1 MTIMKMDNDRP
12 DNMRRYG
19 CISVILLYLVS
30 LLAGAWLFA
39 ALSGCTRTVYEPVE
53 TVRTQLRDRE
63 VQRLATDT
71 VRDTRLVWVKGDTVM
86 EIREREHLRLVAVHD
101 TCFIEHVDSIRVP
114 YPVEHELTRWQ
125 QTKMDLGGFALG
137 GIAVALCTAVVWLI
151 KKFRK

>member
-39 ALSGCTRTVYEPVE
+39 LLSGCTRTVYEPVE
-53 TVRTQLRDRE
+53 TVRTQWRDRNIE
-63 VQRLATDT
+63 RLVTDT
-71 VRDTRLVWVKGDTVM
+71 VVNDRFVMIKGDTVIDYRDRWHKST
-86 EIREREHLRLVAVHD
+86 EYVHD
-101 TCFIEHVDSIRVP
+101 TCYVERTDTVRVP
-114 YPVEHELTRWQ
+114 YPVERELTLWER
-125 QTKMDLGGFALG
+125 TKMDFGGLAIGALVAILS
-137 GIAVALCTAVVWLI
+137 IAVIWLI

>member
-1 MTIMKMDNDRP
+1 MKMDNDRP

-53 TVRTQLRDRE
+53 SVRTQWRDHE

-71 VRDTRLVWVKGDTVM
+71 VRDTRLVWVKGDTVR

-101 TCFIEHVDSIRVP
+101 TCFVEHVDSVRVP
-114 YPVEHELTRWQ
+114 YAVERKLTWWE
-125 QTKMDLGGFALG
+125 QTKMDFGGMAIG
-137 GIAVALCTAVVWLI
+137 GTFIALCVAVVWLI
-151 KKFRK
+151 RKFRK